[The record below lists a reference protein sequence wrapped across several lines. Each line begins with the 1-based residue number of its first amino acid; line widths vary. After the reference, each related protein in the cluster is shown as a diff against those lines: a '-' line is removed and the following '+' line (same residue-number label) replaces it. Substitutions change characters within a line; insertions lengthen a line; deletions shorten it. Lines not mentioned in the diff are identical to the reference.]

1 MEEEDLKPQTRK
13 PDVKNLEVLSVEALE
28 EYIGDLEA
36 EIERVRV
43 EISKKQSAK
52 STAESVFRK

>member
-52 STAESVFRK
+52 SAAESVFRK